1 MKHNMVS
8 RSNMHEVLPQGPTR
22 SGDGAVFSAA
32 PRRARAAV
40 SARTRVQAH
49 RKADEPTR
57 PIRLSSKHQPDAGPR
72 ASATHTSTHRYRPAG
87 AARSTNPASRRHP
100 PTEGATILL
109 HPCDSRLP
117 ITPPH
122 GPAPAR

>member
-1 MKHNMVS
+1 
-8 RSNMHEVLPQGPTR
+8 MHEVLPQGPTR

-57 PIRLSSKHQPDAGPR
+57 PIRLSSKHQVQL
-72 ASATHTSTHRYRPAG
+72 STGRG
-87 AARSTNPASRRHP
+87 
-100 PTEGATILL
+100 ILVIQAKI
-109 HPCDSRLP
+109 P
-117 ITPPH
+117 
-122 GPAPAR
+122 